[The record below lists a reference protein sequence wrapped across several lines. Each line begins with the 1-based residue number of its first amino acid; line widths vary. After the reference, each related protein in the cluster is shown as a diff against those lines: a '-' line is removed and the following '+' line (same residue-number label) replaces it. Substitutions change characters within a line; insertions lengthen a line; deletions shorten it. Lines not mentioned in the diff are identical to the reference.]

1 MPINPVIR
9 QSGWMACDRS
19 LYTYVSSPFSI
30 LTHVVRKRSFKH
42 NELRREKMGLRTFAN
57 GKASGERMKAIRWLS
72 RTRDSGLGPSLKIYL
87 QYISRYAQSCRCNWA
102 FLLQKDVSE
111 CKYWALTSHPHMKAI
126 RWLSRTRDSGFTPSL
141 KKYLQSKE
149 SEVNQ

>member
-1 MPINPVIR
+1 MPINPVMR
-9 QSGWMACDRS
+9 QSVWMACDRS
-19 LYTYVSSPFSI
+19 VYMYPVPFPFWRTSWEKDPSNI
-30 LTHVVRKRSFKH
+30 